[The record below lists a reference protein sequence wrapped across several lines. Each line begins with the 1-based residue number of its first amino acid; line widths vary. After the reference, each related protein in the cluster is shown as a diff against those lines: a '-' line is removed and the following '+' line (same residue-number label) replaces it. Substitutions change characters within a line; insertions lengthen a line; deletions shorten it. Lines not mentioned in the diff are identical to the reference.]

1 MFNQS
6 SSTLKAA
13 GSSGGEQIND
23 FLDGFVGAVIGS
35 FELAVGLVL
44 RIGCVVE
51 AAVGKRSAQPLV
63 KEQEEQ
69 RDLNAFGGEAVGVA
83 GSVTLQQRMAFEL
96 AQIVAQLVEAV
107 GSV

>member
-1 MFNQS
+1 MFNKS

-35 FELAVGLVL
+35 FELAVGPVL

-51 AAVGKRSAQPLV
+51 AAVG
-63 KEQEEQ
+63 
-69 RDLNAFGGEAVGVA
+69 
-83 GSVTLQQRMAFEL
+83 
-96 AQIVAQLVEAV
+96 
-107 GSV
+107 